1 VDEFKKRHP
10 ERELPT
16 QVVYYLPANVQ
27 TDDPGWVGPPPPEP
41 GEEVEVDFEM
51 TTEDPGET
59 ADPVEGAVD
68 EGSISVTATEVPD
81 EVEENSDSVAEPNSE
96 DTAEEVTIEPE
107 PEEAKEVTAAPRA
120 VDAESQDTDDAT
132 ASSGQEVE
140 AGQNN
145 EDNLDE
151 VTETASQDSDG
162 EAPVEPV
169 KSDPASDL
177 DDRR

>member
-27 TDDPGWVGPPPPEP
+27 MDDPGWIVPPPPELV
-41 GEEVEVDFEM
+41 EEVGVNVEM
-51 TTEDPGET
+51 TKGDPGET
-59 ADPVEGAVD
+59 ADPDEGVVD
-68 EGSISVTATEVPD
+68 EGSTSVTTTEMPE
-81 EVEENSDSVAEPNSE
+81 EVEENSDSAAEPNSE

-107 PEEAKEVTAAPRA
+107 PEEAEEVTEAPEA
-120 VDAESQDTDDAT
+120 VDAESQDTDGAT

-140 AGQNN
+140 AGQTN

-151 VTETASQDSDG
+151 VTETDSQDSDG

-169 KSDPASDL
+169 KLDPASDL